1 MSFIK
6 KITSRKYPYVIAEIG
21 INHNGDMELAREMII
36 SAKDNGANC
45 VKFQSFIA
53 DKYIA
58 PYSIKANYQKKSLNH
73 QKKSQREIIKSCE
86 VSTDQLISLK
96 KFASK
101 VDIDFLSTPFEIESL
116 KALIKCKLK
125 ALKISSCNLTN
136 YPFLNYAAKSGLPIL
151 LSTGMGN
158 ISEVIEAV
166 NIFKKTKSELI
177 LLQCTSNYP
186 SKINNANLNVLK
198 TYKTLFNLPV
208 GFSDHT
214 VNNTASIVA
223 TVFGAKVIEKHFTL
237 SRNLEGID
245 QKASIEPN
253 ELRDL
258 IRNIREAI
266 DSIGS
271 SMKSM
276 SNEEE
281 NTSHALRRSI
291 VASKDLSK
299 YKIIKK
305 NDLTLMRPGNG
316 LDSSN
321 LSLLVGKK
329 LNKQKKK
336 FDQLKLTDVN

>member
-1 MSFIK
+1 M
-6 KITSRKYPYVIAEIG
+6 
-21 INHNGDMELAREMII
+21 
-36 SAKDNGANC
+36 
-45 VKFQSFIA
+45 
-53 DKYIA
+53 
-58 PYSIKANYQKKSLNH
+58 
-73 QKKSQREIIKSCE
+73 
-86 VSTDQLISLK
+86 
-96 KFASK
+96 
-101 VDIDFLSTPFEIESL
+101 
-116 KALIKCKLK
+116 
-125 ALKISSCNLTN
+125 
-136 YPFLNYAAKSGLPIL
+136 
-151 LSTGMGN
+151 
-158 ISEVIEAV
+158 
-166 NIFKKTKSELI
+166 
-177 LLQCTSNYP
+177 
-186 SKINNANLNVLK
+186 
-198 TYKTLFNLPV
+198 
-208 GFSDHT
+208 
-214 VNNTASIVA
+214 
-223 TVFGAKVIEKHFTL
+223 IEKHFTL